1 MSCEVQGLKELI
13 DKLETTFSEKEIQK
27 IEQKALEPISEKIK
41 EDMKQVS
48 PVCDEPEI
56 HGKDVIGIRYV
67 KSKGYDIGLWS
78 EADFDTWRG
87 LWFSQWGSYFNP
99 YYVGWFTAFCAKSIN
114 NYNDEA
120 KELLYQEI
128 MKNLKL

>member
-13 DKLETTFSEKEIQK
+13 DKLETAFSEKEIQK

-48 PVCDEPEI
+48 PVCDESEI

-67 KSKGYDIGLWS
+67 KSRGYDIGLWS

-99 YYVGWFTAFCAKSIN
+99 YYVGWFTAFCKKSIN

>member
-13 DKLETTFSEKEIQK
+13 DKLETAFSEKEIQK

-56 HGKDVIGIRYV
+56 HGKDIIGIRYV
-67 KSKGYDIGLWS
+67 KSRGYDIGLWS
-78 EADFDTWRG
+78 EADFDAWRG

-99 YYVGWFTAFCAKSIN
+99 YYVGWFTAFCKKSIN

>member
-41 EDMKQVS
+41 EDMKHVS

-67 KSKGYDIGLWS
+67 KSKGYDHKPM
-78 EADFDTWRG
+78 
-87 LWFSQWGSYFNP
+87 SYP
-99 YYVGWFTAFCAKSIN
+99 
-114 NYNDEA
+114 
-120 KELLYQEI
+120 LL
-128 MKNLKL
+128 LKIAASPDVR

>member
-13 DKLETTFSEKEIQK
+13 DKLETAFSEKEIQK

-78 EADFDTWRG
+78 EADFDIWRG

-99 YYVGWFTAFCAKSIN
+99 YYVGWFTAFCRKSIG

>member
-78 EADFDTWRG
+78 EADFEIWRG
-87 LWFSQWGSYFNP
+87 
-99 YYVGWFTAFCAKSIN
+99 
-114 NYNDEA
+114 
-120 KELLYQEI
+120 
-128 MKNLKL
+128 

>member
-1 MSCEVQGLKELI
+1 MSCKVEGLSELM
-13 DKLETTFSEKEIQK
+13 DKLETAFSNKEIQK
-27 IEQKALEPISEKIK
+27 MEQKALEPISEKIK

-48 PVCDEPEI
+48 PVCDLPEI

-78 EADFDTWRG
+78 EAEFDVWRG
-87 LWFSQWGSYFNP
+87 LWFSQWSSYFNP
-99 YYVGWFTAFCAKSIN
+99 YYKGWFDKFCAEAIH
-114 NYNDEA
+114 NYNEEA

-128 MKNLKL
+128 MKNLNF